1 MSAGAPDGAR
11 RPAALGGPGLAAQL
25 GRVQW
30 DLVFTWAA
38 AATLVIAALRA
49 VHFVS
54 TIPDL
59 SASIGVDY
67 QIYMSA
73 ARRWLTGEG
82 FFFPF
87 QLAGPYVIAGGEVL
101 YPPVVLWLLVPFSFL
116 PALLWWL
123 VPVVLTLL
131 AARAMRPRPWGVLV
145 GAVILV
151 LPIAQEPILWGN
163 PVIWLVPAVAWGL
176 LAGWPAAAVLVKPTL
191 APFILAG
198 LTHPRP
204 LLAGLAGLALLCV
217 PFGVQPWLDWLTA
230 LGNSGLPA
238 TYSIRQA
245 GLLVIPVA
253 LYLSGRGSN
262 DLAILRARLAASA
275 LGARLAARRPG

>member
-1 MSAGAPDGAR
+1 MAGSAGMSAGAPDGAR
-11 RPAALGGPGLAAQL
+11 RPAAMSGPGLAAQL

-38 AATLVIAALRA
+38 VATLVIAALRA
-49 VHFVS
+49 AHFVS

-73 ARRWLTGEG
+73 SRRWLAGEG

-123 VPVVLTLL
+123 VPVVVTLL

-145 GAVILV
+145 AAIILV

-191 APFILAG
+191 APFVLAG
-198 LTHPRP
+198 LTHPRS
-204 LLAGLAGLALLCV
+204 LLAGLVGLALLC
-217 PFGVQPWLDWLTA
+217 
-230 LGNSGLPA
+230 
-238 TYSIRQA
+238 
-245 GLLVIPVA
+245 
-253 LYLSGRGSN
+253 LS
-262 DLAILRARLAASA
+262 LIHI
-275 LGARLAARRPG
+275 

>member
-11 RPAALGGPGLAAQL
+11 RPAALGGAGLAAHL
-25 GRVQW
+25 GRVHW

-38 AATLVIAALRA
+38 VATLVIAGLRA
-49 VHFVS
+49 AHFVS
-54 TIPDL
+54 TMPDL

-73 ARRWLTGEG
+73 ARRWLAGEG

-116 PALLWWL
+116 PAVLWWL
-123 VPVVLTLL
+123 VPVALTLL
-131 AARAMRPRPWGVLV
+131 AAREMRPRPWGVLV
-145 GAVILV
+145 AAVILV

-176 LAGWPAAAVLVKPTL
+176 LVGWPAAVVLVKPTL
-191 APFILAG
+191 APFVLAG
-198 LTHPRP
+198 LAHPRS
-204 LLAGLAGLALLCV
+204 LLVGLAGLAILCV
-217 PFGVQPWLDWLTA
+217 PFGVQLWLDWLTA

-245 GLLVIPVA
+245 GLLLIPVA

-262 DLAILRARLAASA
+262 DLAVLR
-275 LGARLAARRPG
+275 ARLAARRPG

>member
-1 MSAGAPDGAR
+1 MSAGAPDGAG
-11 RPAALGGPGLAAQL
+11 RPAALGGPRLAAHL

-30 DLVFTWAA
+30 DLVLTWAA
-38 AATLVIAALRA
+38 AATLVIAVLRA
-49 VHFVS
+49 AHFVS

-73 ARRWLTGEG
+73 ARRWLAGEG

-116 PALLWWL
+116 PAVLWWL

-145 GAVILV
+145 AAVVLV
-151 LPIAQEPILWGN
+151 LPVAQEPILWGN

-176 LAGWPAAAVLVKPTL
+176 LVGWPAAVVLVKPTL
-191 APFILAG
+191 APFVLAG
-198 LTHPRP
+198 LTHPRS
-204 LLAGLAGLALLCV
+204 LLVGLAGLAILCL
-217 PFGVQPWLDWLTA
+217 PFGIQAWLDWLTA

-245 GLLVIPVA
+245 GLLLIPVA

-262 DLAILRARLAASA
+262 DLAVLRARLAA
-275 LGARLAARRPG
+275 RLAAHRPA